1 MSPLC
6 PCVLRVCVALLPFP
20 NNSSTTS
27 FLVCVDSSG
36 HCILPTRL
44 ARALFRLN
52 AKESTAMIQ
61 AASLVIMYGR
71 IRLTVGKKAS

>member
-1 MSPLC
+1 VPTI
-6 PCVLRVCVALLPFP
+6 LLQKGEAMCMCWR
-20 NNSSTTS
+20 TDEQ
-27 FLVCVDSSG
+27 VQG